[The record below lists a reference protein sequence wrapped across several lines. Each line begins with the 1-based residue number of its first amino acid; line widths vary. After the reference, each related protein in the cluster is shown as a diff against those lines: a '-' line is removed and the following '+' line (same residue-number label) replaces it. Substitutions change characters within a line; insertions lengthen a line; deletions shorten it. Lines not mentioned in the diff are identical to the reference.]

1 MEKKIVLLTVLFF
14 MTVVGFG
21 QRVLEIKDVSTGLNV
36 FSGKDTEAGIVVS
49 CPSNM
54 ELAFESSHDKKVDVF
69 NTEVKGEERFYYLR
83 FNTGRK
89 YSGRKLFI
97 RTSGYAL
104 VTISAE
110 LNPKELK
117 AYQLIDPDVEF
128 VHGCYYEY
136 RKRGTEY
143 FQKSM
148 YSEAKEQ
155 YSIAKE
161 CSDCPPDA
169 NLDELIANIDSIF
182 YYQKQAEEAWDL
194 LQYDVAEDYYGKI
207 LLLNPSDENA
217 SNKRNESMRLYN
229 TDCKKYYDMAEVYRE
244 DGEYEKALELYQK
257 IVDSNCN
264 LALLASEQ
272 VKSIKLLLQSRRQR
286 SNVLVYEYSMNAPVG
301 ISYGSYKNKRFG
313 RYFNINFH
321 PDIFYAIR
329 NDYDKCTDAEFS
341 ITPLGWTINPV
352 HKYPYCWIVFGLGY
366 TGVCRYETEN
376 GEIYQPGTYI
386 EPEDQPAIPTGDE
399 PKFALYSAISP
410 EIGLAVKIWHFAV
423 RYTFQYRF
431 ALSKDY
437 DDRVDATRH
446 SIGVGFCF

>member
-257 IVDSNCN
+257 PLSEIPIKKATVDIQNSIVEIIDIIIDLKKIDANHDISK
-264 LALLASEQ
+264 LESKIDDIVYSIYGLTDEEIQ
-272 VKSIKLLLQSRRQR
+272 YVEKS
-286 SNVLVYEYSMNAPVG
+286 
-301 ISYGSYKNKRFG
+301 F
-313 RYFNINFH
+313 
-321 PDIFYAIR
+321 
-329 NDYDKCTDAEFS
+329 
-341 ITPLGWTINPV
+341 
-352 HKYPYCWIVFGLGY
+352 
-366 TGVCRYETEN
+366 
-376 GEIYQPGTYI
+376 
-386 EPEDQPAIPTGDE
+386 
-399 PKFALYSAISP
+399 
-410 EIGLAVKIWHFAV
+410 
-423 RYTFQYRF
+423 
-431 ALSKDY
+431 
-437 DDRVDATRH
+437 
-446 SIGVGFCF
+446 